1 MSEEKRQARLELTE
15 QIMEMLMESNLP
27 QNDKVD
33 VLTAL
38 LSDAIIRMN
47 PVHHKMMRD
56 FAVKAIDGTIKRFN
70 EQAKV

>member
-1 MSEEKRQARLELTE
+1 
-15 QIMEMLMESNLP
+15 MESNLP